1 MKFLIYEIS
10 FFVRTQRRTK
20 APATEFPRFAW
31 ICVLALFFLLLPFVV
46 SLPVWAQSE
55 PNISG
60 KWQGTFDIPG
70 NDGAFQHDTAFFILN
85 QSGALVTGSAGR
97 AEDIQTTIS
106 DGHITEGRVQFA
118 VVVRPG
124 TPVLFN
130 LRLEGDHL
138 RGQATGLPPNK
149 DTTIEVDTTRVAVA
163 RPTKPSDKN
172 SSALA
177 TAGNMPLD
185 AASLSA
191 QMEEIIRPQ
200 GATEVFMG
208 AVLVAK
214 NNTIILNRGYG
225 SADLEWKIPNS
236 PTTKFR
242 IGSITKQFTAV
253 SILLL
258 EERGRLKLSDPVS
271 KYIPDVP
278 ASWRDITIFHLLTHS
293 SGIVS
298 ITTFPPDELA
308 LWKPA
313 TPLELIA
320 RLRDKP
326 VEFAPGSQAKYSNSG
341 YILLGYIVEKVSGE
355 TYPSFLQHNIF
366 GPLDMKD
373 SGVDSNEDIVP
384 RRAVGYRVNGQ
395 DLKHAEYIDMSIPF
409 AAGDVYTTTED
420 LRRWQ
425 EGLFRGNILHPESL
439 RKMTTPYKENF
450 GLGVVVMN
458 EDGHKL
464 ISHTG
469 GIQGFLGDL
478 RYYPDDRVTVIVLGN
493 SESKNALEI
502 AQDLSRL
509 ALENIQTHSAQD
521 AAGTWSGSFIITM
534 PNGQV
539 VRDTAVLVL
548 RQTGTLLTGTA
559 GSSIDKQTAIEE
571 GRVEADSIHFRMNVG
586 GGIVFVLHREGNTLR
601 GEGTSPTPEGLLVVK
616 VDATFAPEL
625 KSLLSE
631 IKEADVRL
639 FSAYNR
645 CDVSTFSSLFVKDL
659 EFFHDTTGLTD
670 LRWNVDALTKRCAEK
685 TKYRRELD
693 EDSLQVYAIPGYGAM
708 ELGMHRFYERG
719 EGGTEKLDASPKFMN
734 IWKKEP
740 DGWKLAR
747 VISYD
752 HQ

>member
-1 MKFLIYEIS
+1 MYQILL
-10 FFVRTQRRTK
+10 FVGMQRRTK
-20 APATEFPRFAW
+20 ASEAEFPGIVWMR
-31 ICVLALFFLLLPFVV
+31 VLALFCLLLPFVA
-46 SLPVWAQSE
+46 SLPVWGQSE

-60 KWQGTFDIPG
+60 KWQGTFDIPV
-70 NDGAFQHDTAFFILN
+70 NDGTFQHDTAFFILN

-97 AEDIQTTIS
+97 AEDMQTTVT
-106 DGHITEGRVQFA
+106 DGHISEGRVQFA

-124 TPVLFN
+124 TTVIFN

-138 RGQATGLPPNK
+138 RGQATGLPPNT
-149 DTTIEVDTTRVAVA
+149 DTTIDVDTTRVAVA
-163 RPTKPSDKN
+163 RPTKLSDKN

-191 QMEEIIRPQ
+191 RMEEIIRPQ

-208 AVLVAK
+208 TVLVAK
-214 NNTIILNRGYG
+214 NNNIILNRGYG

-242 IGSITKQFTAV
+242 IGSITKQFTAA

-278 ASWRDITIFHLLTHS
+278 ASWRDITIFQLLTHT

-298 ITTFPPDELA
+298 ITTLPPDELA
-308 LWKPA
+308 LWKSA
-313 TPLELIA
+313 TPVELIA

-326 VEFAPGSQAKYSNSG
+326 LEFAPGSQAKYSNSG

-355 TYPSFLQHNIF
+355 AYASFLQHNIF
-366 GPLDMKD
+366 GPPDMKD
-373 SGVDSNEDIVP
+373 SGVDSNPDIVP

-409 AAGDVYTTTED
+409 GAGDVYSTTED
-420 LRRWQ
+420 LRRWE

-450 GLGVVVMN
+450 GLGVVVTN

-469 GIQGFLGDL
+469 GIQGFVGDL
-478 RYYPDDRVTVIVLGN
+478 RYYPDDRLTVIVLGN
-493 SESKNALEI
+493 SESKQALEI

-509 ALENIQTHSAQD
+509 ALENTQTHSAQD

-586 GGIVFVLHREGNTLR
+586 GGMVFVLHREGKTLR
-601 GEGTSPTPEGLLVVK
+601 GEGTSRTPEGLLVAK

-625 KSLLSE
+625 KSLLTE

-719 EGGTEKLDASPKFMN
+719 DGTEKLDASPRFMN